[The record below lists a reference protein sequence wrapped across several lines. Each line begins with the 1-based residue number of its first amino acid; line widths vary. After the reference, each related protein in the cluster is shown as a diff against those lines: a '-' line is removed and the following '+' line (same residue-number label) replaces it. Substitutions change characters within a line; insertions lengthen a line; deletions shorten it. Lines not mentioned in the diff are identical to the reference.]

1 MQKFRFNAA
10 RLSVEKIANSGL
22 CEGVYTGPMTSDALV
37 ALRTEGLRAAA
48 HFGVCIVRLEKS
60 LILMGDDVP
69 VEAGAYDE
77 NTPPGALIVRPDQY
91 SFFQAYALKAA
102 KYGVIRTVWVE
113 SNAQLAYAWALRRSH
128 LYNAKSQH

>member
-69 VEAGAYDE
+69 VKDGAYDAK
-77 NTPPGALIVRPDQY
+77 TPPGALIVRPDQY
-91 SFFQAYALKAA
+91 SFFQKYALKAA
-102 KYGVIRTVWVE
+102 KYGVIRTVWTE
-113 SNAQLAYAWALRRSH
+113 ANGHLAYAWALRRSR